1 MSTLLV
7 FAFDS
12 ETGAQKMIA
21 DVQALQRQQLLTL
34 SDAAIVIRRR
44 DGKVK
49 VKQANNLV
57 GAGAL
62 GGAFWGLLIGL
73 LFWTPWLGLEAGA
86 TADALAG
93 KVSDCGIT
101 DDFIK
106 EVGAIVEPGHSAL
119 FLIVAYMVEGK
130 VLAALGQHQARLLRT
145 NLSNED
151 EARMREAFG
160 VVEMV

>member
-1 MSTLLV
+1 MSILLV

-12 ETGAQKMIA
+12 ETGAQKMVA
-21 DVQALQRQQLLTL
+21 DVQALQRQQILTL
-34 SDAAIVIRRR
+34 SDAATVIRRR

-49 VKQANNLV
+49 IKQVNNLV

-62 GGAFWGLLIGL
+62 GGAFWGLFIGL

-86 TADALAG
+86 TAGTLAG
-93 KVSDCGIT
+93 KVADCGIA
-101 DDFIK
+101 DDFIQ
-106 EVGAIVEPGHSAL
+106 EVGATIKPGHSAL
-119 FLIVAYMVEGK
+119 FLMVAYMTEDK
-130 VLAALGQHQARLLRT
+130 VLTALAQHHARLLRT

-151 EARMREAFG
+151 ESRLREVFG